1 MPLVR
6 TGANGLNGN
15 TAVSFDGGN
24 DFMSISNFTI
34 NSDMYCLMAVKFNDQ
49 EMYLEL
55 STNANAGNAFYI
67 YGQANRSFNIIRSP
81 GGNFYQMGSNNWV
94 GTDSAIAT
102 LRYSDANGGNYY
114 KNGTPAPDGGTFDS
128 LTSAT
133 NATNTLYIMC
143 RAGTTLFSGG
153 LVGSMIL
160 GSGDLSEPMR
170 KRLQNN
176 LALSFKI
183 ACS

>member
-6 TGANGLNGN
+6 TSANGLNGN

-24 DFMSISNFTI
+24 DFMSISSFI
-34 NSDMYCLMAVKFNDQ
+34 ISSDMYCLMAVKFSDQ
-49 EMYLEL
+49 EMYLEH
-55 STNANAGNAFYI
+55 STNGGTGNGFYI
-67 YGQANRSFNIIRSP
+67 YGQANRNFNVTRT
-81 GGNFYQMGSNNWV
+81 QGSYYDV
-94 GTDSAIAT
+94 GTNGWAGTAATITT
-102 LRYSDANGGNYY
+102 LRYSDASGGGIY
-114 KNGTPAPDGGTFDS
+114 KDGIKLTPVNEFDS
-128 LTSAT
+128 LNSAT
-133 NATNTLYIMC
+133 NATDTLYIMC
-143 RAGTTLFSGG
+143 RAGASLFSGG